1 MQMAVLA
8 AAHGVVAVVL
18 RELELVD
25 KATTAARVGL

>member
-8 AAHGVVAVVL
+8 AAHGAVEVEL
-18 RELELVD
+18 LELEQPV